1 MGNKQSGNYSVLVN
15 GTVLGAAPIKT
26 SLLLVAALLSVL
38 FTLVKPEASAGLGV
52 WARFSFWVLHIG
64 IGLLAILLASC
75 CLRFWRL
82 AQLPTVVSLGITG
95 VIGAALAAPLYCV
108 VELMYPPELL
118 IDGGLD
124 EFASQGWWQAIVAE
138 FACVMPIMLISWYAV
153 NLPYLLNKPLLIN
166 ITEPDVPDDSFEET
180 DKEFQERKQRL
191 EHLYERLPEVLGR
204 DIVAISSDLH
214 YLNVYTTLGKTMILG
229 SLRYYAEALVDS
241 GMQVHRANWVAKKH
255 IVKVHVTTTD
265 AYCVMDNGLKVAISR
280 NKRKEVKNYFG
291 QSVCAAAVVTHIPLR
306 SVK

>member
-1 MGNKQSGNYSVLVN
+1 MSDKQSGSFSMLVN
-15 GTVLGAAPIKT
+15 GTVLGMAPIKT
-26 SLLLVAALLSVL
+26 SMLLVAALLSVL
-38 FTLVKPEASAGLGV
+38 FTLVKPEASAGLGLLM
-52 WARFSFWVLHIG
+52 RFSFWVLHIG
-64 IGLLAILLASC
+64 IGLLAILLASY

-82 AQLPTVVSLGITG
+82 AQLPTVISLGITG

-108 VELMYPPELL
+108 VELMYPPEL
-118 IDGGLD
+118 IGDGLD
-124 EFASQGWWQAIVAE
+124 AFASQGWWQAIVAE
-138 FACVMPIMLISWYAV
+138 FACVMPIMLMSWYAV

-166 ITEPDVPDDSFEET
+166 EIEPDVPDNT
-180 DKEFQERKQRL
+180 DDESQKEAQERKQRL

-229 SLRYYAEALVDS
+229 SLKYYVEALVDC

-265 AYCVMDNGLKVAISR
+265 AYCVMANGLKVAISR

-291 QSVCAAAVVTHIPLR
+291 QSVCTAVAAPVPLR

>member
-1 MGNKQSGNYSVLVN
+1 MNDKQSGSYSMLVN
-15 GTVLGAAPIKT
+15 GTVLGATPIKT
-26 SLLLVAALLSVL
+26 SLLLVAASLSVL
-38 FTLVKPEASAGLGV
+38 FTLVKPEASAGLGF

-64 IGLLAILLASC
+64 IGLLAILLASY

-82 AQLPTVVSLGITG
+82 AQLSTVLSLGITG

-108 VELMYPPELL
+108 VELMYPPEL
-118 IDGGLD
+118 IDGALD

-138 FACVMPIMLISWYAV
+138 FACVMPIMLMSWYTV
-153 NLPYLLNKPLLIN
+153 NLPYLLNKPVLTTIS
-166 ITEPDVPDDSFEET
+166 EPDAPDDSFDET
-180 DKEFQERKQRL
+180 EKEIQERKQRL

-229 SLRYYAEALVDS
+229 SLKYYAEALVDS

-255 IVKVHVTTTD
+255 IVKVHITTTD
-265 AYCVMDNGLKVAISR
+265 AYCVMTNGLKVAISR

-291 QSVCAAAVVTHIPLR
+291 QSVCAPAALASVPLR
-306 SVK
+306 RVK

>member
-1 MGNKQSGNYSVLVN
+1 MSTNQSGSYSMLVN

-38 FTLVKPEASAGLGV
+38 FTLVKPEISAGLGV

-108 VELMYPPELL
+108 VELAYPPEL
-118 IDGGLD
+118 IDGDLD
-124 EFASQGWWQAIVAE
+124 EFAAQGWWQAIVAE

-153 NLPYLLNKPLLIN
+153 NLPYLLNKPLLID
-166 ITEPDVPDDSFEET
+166 IIEPNVPDDIFEET
-180 DKEFQERKQRL
+180 DKEIQERKQRL

-229 SLRYYAEALVDS
+229 SLKYYAEALVDS

-255 IVKVHVTTTD
+255 IAKVHITTTD
-265 AYCVMDNGLKVAISR
+265 AYCVMTNGLKVAISR

-291 QSVCAAAVVTHIPLR
+291 QSVFAPAALAPVPLR
-306 SVK
+306 RVK